1 MKMFMDRVAAVTGA
15 SSGIGRA
22 LALELASRGSHLALC
37 SFSNQEE
44 LAETARLAALHGVKV
59 TVAKVDVSKR
69 DQVHAWADQVVRDH
83 GVVHMVFNNAG
94 VAFAGS
100 VADASCSD
108 YEWLMGINFW
118 GVVHGTK
125 AFLPHLEASGKGHII
140 NMSSV
145 FGLFSSPGM
154 SAYNSSKFAVRG
166 FTESL
171 RQELEL
177 ANSSVSAT
185 CVHPGGVR
193 TNIAASARLSET
205 LDKLPEETKA
215 GARKT
220 FEVLLRTTTPERAAR
235 AILRGV
241 EKNSRRVLVGVDAH
255 AADFMQ
261 RFLPSLHQW
270 FVVTAM
276 RLIKRWRG

>member
-1 MKMFMDRVAAVTGA
+1 MNTFTDRVAAVTGA

-37 SFSNQEE
+37 SFSNQDG
-44 LAETARLAALHGVKV
+44 LAETARLASLHGVKV
-59 TVAKVDVSKR
+59 TVARVDVSSR
-69 DQVHAWADQVVRDH
+69 EQVYAWAEQVVRDH
-83 GVVHMVFNNAG
+83 GAVHMVFNNAG

-100 VADASCSD
+100 VADASCHD

-125 AFLPHLEASGKGHII
+125 AFLPHLEASGRGHIV

-177 ANSSVSAT
+177 ANSRVSAT

-193 TNIAASARLSET
+193 TSIAASARLSET
-205 LDKLPEETKA
+205 LEKLPDETKA
-215 GARKT
+215 DGRRM
-220 FEVLLRTTTPERAAR
+220 FEILLRTTTPERVAR
-235 AILRGV
+235 VVLRGV

-270 FVVTAM
+270 LVVTAM
-276 RLIKRWRG
+276 RLINRWRG